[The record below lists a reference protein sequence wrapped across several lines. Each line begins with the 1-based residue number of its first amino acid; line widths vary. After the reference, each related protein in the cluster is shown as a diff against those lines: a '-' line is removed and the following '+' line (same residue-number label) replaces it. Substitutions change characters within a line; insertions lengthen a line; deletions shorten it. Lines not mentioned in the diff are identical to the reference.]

1 MAWKESDERMKTD
14 SQSGTKS
21 PWNEKGKTFLF
32 LSNPRKLKSVINQ
45 RAMFSLK
52 YKLLLIRRF
61 WFSNQWKF
69 VPTLWPISFLRT
81 CFLPLANQ
89 ILRVLL
95 QAFFCRKTYL
105 FFFTFQEGANIRYFC
120 FFLGN
125 QWKPK
130 FDTIFNVSYKK
141 LKSKFGTFWPLRNN
155 CKSIY
160 IWYILL
166 TSPPNPKFDTLV
178 PFFALAVLSTQ

>member
-1 MAWKESDERMKTD
+1 MKTD

-105 FFFTFQEGANIRYFC
+105 FFLRSKKELTYVIFVFSWVINENRNLIPFLMSLTRNWNQNLVLFDLSATTANQYLVHFTNLSA
-120 FFLGN
+120 
-125 QWKPK
+125 
-130 FDTIFNVSYKK
+130 
-141 LKSKFGTFWPLRNN
+141 KS
-155 CKSIY
+155 
-160 IWYILL
+160 
-166 TSPPNPKFDTLV
+166 
-178 PFFALAVLSTQ
+178 